1 MVFASLMNLLLAQ
14 GAGGGGAPAGGDGG
28 LGGMGGFF
36 IPMLAMLAFVYLLM
50 IRPAQK
56 QEKQRKQMIY
66 TIKRGDDVVFCGGI
80 MGTVIGIKEKTA
92 GTATDGDEVTIRT
105 DGNNKL
111 RVLRSSIYQVTPT
124 STEAAEVAEKSA

>member
-1 MVFASLMNLLLAQ
+1 MIFASMMNLLLAQ
-14 GAGGGGAPAGGDGG
+14 AGGGGAPAGGDGG
-28 LGGMGGFF
+28 GVSGMGGFF

-66 TIKRGDDVVFCGGI
+66 TIKRGDDVIFCGGI
-80 MGTVIGIKEKTA
+80 MGTVVAIKEKVA
-92 GTATDGDEVTIRT
+92 GTPADGDEVVIRT

-111 RVLRSSIYQVTPT
+111 RVQRSSIYQVTPA